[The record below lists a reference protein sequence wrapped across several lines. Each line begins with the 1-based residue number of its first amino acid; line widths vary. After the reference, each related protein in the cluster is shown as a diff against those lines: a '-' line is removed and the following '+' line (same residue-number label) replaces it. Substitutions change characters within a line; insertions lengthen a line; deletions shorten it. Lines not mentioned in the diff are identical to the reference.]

1 MTTPPPTTALA
12 KCLSAASSNTIA
24 MPFVDVDEDLTT
36 RGKGGRE
43 VASPIGDKDIEEEKV
58 TEEEEERERT
68 EEIEA
73 ETDADGSC
81 SDGSSFSPSIPE
93 AEAFVVVVNVVVVE
107 KCIRT
112 DLGLEH
118 IDR

>member
-58 TEEEEERERT
+58 TEEERERT